1 MRERLEQVGAQT
13 GFGGDW
19 LRLGGVKL
27 LPDGGI
33 GDRTARIFEPYLAE
47 PGSRGT
53 WVIDPDELPDSSAS
67 ATTTAGRSTRTP
79 AATRRRR

>member
-1 MRERLEQVGAQT
+1 MGLRERLEQVGAQT

-47 PGSRGT
+47 PAAAARG
-53 WVIDPDELPDSSAS
+53 
-67 ATTTAGRSTRTP
+67 
-79 AATRRRR
+79 